1 MRQHQPSEVFLQL
14 LVLLSAAAPTLL
26 GICFGSYITARLVK
40 RLLRSRNV
48 LVWTLSLCLSL
59 VWTYFAYVYAA
70 WLLHF
75 MRIAGTS
82 APAVGAD
89 IFGLFRGV
97 FFYGPLIG
105 LLLGPSVVALLMT
118 LRSPP
123 HDFSLT
129 PFVWQRFLLA
139 QFRGP
144 HRFYWWA
151 AAMIL
156 IAALVRIASVFALS
170 F

>member
-1 MRQHQPSEVFLQL
+1 MRQHQPSEVVEQL
-14 LVLLSAAAPTLL
+14 LILLIAAAPTLL
-26 GICFGSYITARLVK
+26 GLCCGSYVTARLVK
-40 RLLRSRNV
+40 RLLRSRNI
-48 LVWTLSLCLSL
+48 LVWTLTLLLSL

-70 WLLHF
+70 WLHHF
-75 MRIAGTS
+75 MRVAGTS
-82 APAVGAD
+82 VPAAGAD

-105 LLLGPSVVALLMT
+105 LLLGPSVVALVTT

-123 HDFSLT
+123 RDFSLT
-129 PFVWQRFLLA
+129 PFAWQRFLLA

-151 AAMIL
+151 ATMIM
-156 IAALVRIASVFALS
+156 IAVLVRIASVFALRI
-170 F
+170 